1 MLLPICTLLFAL
13 APASMGTYSAE
24 TLRYLETFGYLPKPS
39 GAAAMLSET
48 VVEEAIRELQLYGQ
62 IPVTGKLDAETRELM
77 SRKRCGLPD
86 RQMKRH
92 RGRHRKRYALMGTRW
107 HKKIL
112 TYSGTGEVKK
122 SECMY
127 SKTDDASV
135 GREIIAST
143 ARESITE
150 VRKPI
155 LELRKPVLELRKP
168 IRHDRAKK
176 AISEVSLR
184 SIMMHE
190 IGHSLGLSH
199 SQQQDSIMYSF
210 YQYDLPPQL
219 SYDDIVAIQSIYG
232 RGHASAPERPKIPPK
247 TTPTYQ
253 APLPSPSP
261 RPPPQQPHTPTDVSN
276 DETIAPDPCTSDIDA
291 ITEIRGEVF
300 AFKGD
305 WFWRIHHDGHLSEG
319 PRRVSSFW
327 ESLPSP
333 IDAVV
338 EDDDKIIFFI
348 GKNVYVYNGHK
359 KEAVKPLTAI
369 GLPEYVDHIRLV
381 YSWNYWTEKPIYI
394 WTDDEFWRVDKKSG
408 KVEIGYPRKIATTWH
423 YVPAEA
429 SAALTFNDDLYFFAG
444 TDVFK
449 FHSINMSATA
459 AQPSTQLWRHC
470 PTAMRISSDTVRSVP
485 LNFTYL
491 LLFII
496 PFMLAK

>member
-1 MLLPICTLLFAL
+1 MPYVGDVRREVNEAIDVWRRVSALQLNEVRSEADADIRILFAVGDHGD
-13 APASMGTYSAE
+13 PYH
-24 TLRYLETFGYLPKPS
+24 F
-39 GAAAMLSET
+39 
-48 VVEEAIRELQLYGQ
+48 
-62 IPVTGKLDAETRELM
+62 D
-77 SRKRCGLPD
+77 
-86 RQMKRH
+86 
-92 RGRHRKRYALMGTRW
+92 
-107 HKKIL
+107 
-112 TYSGTGEVKK
+112 GTGSILAHAFPPGEGLGGDVHL
-122 SECMY
+122 
-127 SKTDDASV
+127 DDDERWTNALTGDPQSQ
-135 GREIIAST
+135 RS
-143 ARESITE
+143 
-150 VRKPI
+150 
-155 LELRKPVLELRKP
+155 LFLRKP